1 MPEASTARIPCEAGG
16 GPGAPLQRQ
25 VSARAALN
33 PQATALCWQ
42 GRHMSHAELDRMSNQ
57 LASLL
62 VDAGCPPGERVAV
75 LMPRNHLAVVGL
87 LGALKAGAIGVP
99 VDTSDPAR
107 RIARILATADC
118 RWLLSGGNLAPVV
131 EKVLVE
137 GRFEREPLLGWLD
150 EEPSEGGRAIFE
162 LHDLEGFPAT
172 EPVIDKPPQL
182 AQILFAPGA
191 TGRPRGVTLTHEG
204 IAQFLAWARPHF
216 GIDATSRVSQHAS
229 PGIGLATFEIFA
241 ALGAG
246 AELHLVP
253 AELNL
258 LPNKLV
264 RFIREAGLTHWLP
277 PPALLNTLARYEIIR
292 EGDLPAMRHIVVAG
306 EAPPA
311 ATVLRLMER
320 LPHVTFTRLYGPSEI
335 TVASTWQTLQRAPGK
350 AVEPATIGMACEGR
364 ELRVL
369 DEQFQPVPDGAVGE
383 LCIGGKG
390 VSPGY
395 WRDPE
400 RTRAAFIEDPT
411 RAGLRFYRTGERAFR
426 DADGLHWFRGRGEH
440 PEASRTALA

>member
-1 MPEASTARIPCEAGG
+1 MPEASIARIPFEAGG
-16 GPGAPLQRQ
+16 GPGTLLQGQ
-25 VSARAALN
+25 ISEQAALR
-33 PQATALCWQ
+33 PDATALCSQ
-42 GRHMSHAELDRMSNQ
+42 GRRMSFAELDRMSNQ

-75 LMPRNHLAVVGL
+75 LMPRNPLAVVGML
-87 LGALKAGAIGVP
+87 AALKAGAICVP
-99 VDTSDPAR
+99 VDASDQAR

-162 LHDLEGFPAT
+162 LHDLEGFSA
-172 EPVIDKPPQL
+172 EAPVVDKPPQL
-182 AQILFAPGA
+182 AQILFAPGS
-191 TGRPRGVTLTHEG
+191 TGKPRGVTLTHEG
-204 IAQFLAWARPHF
+204 IAQFLAWARAHF
-216 GIDATSRVSQHAS
+216 GIDPGSRVSQHAS
-229 PGIGLATFEIFA
+229 PGLGMATFEIFA

-246 AELHLVP
+246 AEVHLVP

-264 RFIREAGLTHWLP
+264 RFIREASLTHWLP
-277 PPALLNTLARYEIIR
+277 GPALLNTLARYEIIR
-292 EGDLPAMRHIVVAG
+292 EGDLPSVRHIILAG
-306 EAPPA
+306 EAAPA

-320 LPHVTFTRLYGPSEI
+320 LPHATFTRLYGPSETTI
-335 TVASTWQTLQRAPGK
+335 ASTWQTLQRAVGK
-350 AVEPATIGMACEGR
+350 AAEAATIGRACGGR
-364 ELRVL
+364 ELRVV
-369 DEQFQPVPDGAVGE
+369 DERFQPVPDGAVGE
-383 LCIGGKG
+383 LCIGGTG

-400 RTRAAFIEDPT
+400 RTRAAFIEDPACT
-411 RAGLRFYRTGERAFR
+411 GLRFYRTGERAFR
-426 DADGLHWFRGRGEH
+426 DAQGLHWFRGRGGQADT
-440 PEASRTALA
+440 PRAALA